1 MTNVGRYWDC
11 PAHIRIR
18 GNRRTF
24 KQWLLRK
31 FFRPAQYPDLLLIS
45 DYHPAYY
52 PSGYKK

>member
-11 PAHIRIR
+11 PARIKIR

-24 KQWLLRK
+24 KQWLIRK
-31 FFRPAQYPDLLLIS
+31 FFRPVNQPDLLPIS